1 MIFISDDLRIFEV
14 LKLKIIV
21 IYILW
26 YFIKDAVHVSSFVGW
41 GSRVVGTLKLDTAHR
56 ATIKINT
63 PIAMMSSYF
72 FLNFIT

>member
-1 MIFISDDLRIFEV
+1 MSFISEDLRIFEV

-26 YFIKDAVHVSSFVGW
+26 YLIKDAVHVNSLVGW
-41 GSRVVGTLKLDTAHR
+41 GSRVVDTVKLDTAHG
-56 ATIKINT
+56 ATINT
-63 PIAMMSSYF
+63 PIAMTSSNT

>member
-1 MIFISDDLRIFEV
+1 MSFISEDLRIFEV

-56 ATIKINT
+56 ATINT

>member
-1 MIFISDDLRIFEV
+1 MSFISEDLRIFEV

-26 YFIKDAVHVSSFVGW
+26 YLIKDAVHVNSLVGW
-41 GSRVVGTLKLDTAHR
+41 GSRVVGTVKLDTAHG
-56 ATIKINT
+56 ATINT
-63 PIAMMSSYF
+63 PIAMTSSNT

>member
-1 MIFISDDLRIFEV
+1 MSFISEDLRIFEV

-26 YFIKDAVHVSSFVGW
+26 YLIKDAVHVNSLVGW
-41 GSRVVGTLKLDTAHR
+41 GSRVAGTVKLDTAHG
-56 ATIKINT
+56 ATINT
-63 PIAMMSSYF
+63 PIAMTSSNT